1 MPALA
6 NSILVRTAAIGL
18 VVTLVVGAAALAMA
32 GRIAHR
38 RETAHQ
44 REVMEALL
52 DVVEPSAR
60 AACFVEDQTLAGE
73 VVRGLVGTRS
83 VQGAYLRSGKLLLA
97 SATREGSTAAEAA
110 VLSRPILSPFSPG
123 QVLGELG
130 VVPDLRETERQAART
145 VTLVRMVVLS
155 LAIALGLALAFAVGW
170 TTVRPLTALSA
181 QLRAIEGTS
190 GTLLD
195 LPRGHDGDEI
205 GHLVQGVNGLVGRL
219 VKSSEELHLANAR
232 LEEAL
237 ERAESANQAKSTFLA
252 TISHELRT
260 PMNGVIGMVGLLLD
274 TRLNRK
280 QQHYA
285 QTVRESADALLEII
299 NDVLDFSRMEAGR
312 LELDA
317 SDFELRPLVAGVLEL
332 LRPRVRSR
340 EIHLCYDLPGEVDG
354 TYHGDPGR
362 IRQILLNLVGN
373 AIKFTAQGAV
383 AIKLSSVGP
392 AHGALRF
399 QITDT
404 GIGIP
409 AAAQPRLF
417 GMFSQADASMAR
429 RYGGSGLGLAIC
441 KRLVDLMGGEIGFTS
456 QEGVGSTFWFHLPLA
471 RSAPKAPAPPGASA
485 VLAWTPA
492 TVPQPGSAGR
502 ILVVEDNPVNQE
514 VTMALLEALGYPADL
529 AEDGLEAVAKVER
542 GDYGLVLMDMQMP
555 NLDGMEATRLI
566 RGLPGEPGG
575 VPIIAMTANAMES
588 DRALCLEAGM
598 DGYLSKPVNRSLLQA
613 AIEQWTGRRSAL
625 AAPGGGD
632 GQDAAAT
639 RSGPGRRRSA

>member
-1 MPALA
+1 MAAEPGPIIVCRGIAKSYFRGPLEIPVLQGLDLEIPAGGYYALMGPSGSGKTTLLNLIAGIDRPTGGTLEVCGYALNELDDDQLA
-6 NSILVRTAAIGL
+6 AWRAMHMGFIFQNYNLVPVLNAFENVELPLLLT
-18 VVTLVVGAAALAMA
+18 TLGRRERRERAMAAL
-32 GRIAHR
+32 
-38 RETAHQ
+38 
-44 REVMEALL
+44 
-52 DVVEPSAR
+52 
-60 AACFVEDQTLAGE
+60 
-73 VVRGLVGTRS
+73 
-83 VQGAYLRSGKLLLA
+83 
-97 SATREGSTAAEAA
+97 
-110 VLSRPILSPFSPG
+110 
-123 QVLGELG
+123 
-130 VVPDLRETERQAART
+130 
-145 VTLVRMVVLS
+145 
-155 LAIALGLALAFAVGW
+155 
-170 TTVRPLTALSA
+170 
-181 QLRAIEGTS
+181 
-190 GTLLD
+190 
-195 LPRGHDGDEI
+195 
-205 GHLVQGVNGLVGRL
+205 
-219 VKSSEELHLANAR
+219 
-232 LEEAL
+232 
-237 ERAESANQAKSTFLA
+237 
-252 TISHELRT
+252 
-260 PMNGVIGMVGLLLD
+260 GMVGLLLD